1 MESQGAQGHNS
12 LYAASRRQTDLM
24 TLDAFFISDN
34 LRRCECV
41 RFDRRRLSLAVVREW
56 RVWNFSLEQ
65 RDAHL
70 VVHALQQQRAV
81 VGDHAAT
88 LGRHQGAAQR
98 LHRILRR
105 LEQGAVQ
112 HAR

>member
-1 MESQGAQGHNS
+1 
-12 LYAASRRQTDLM
+12 M
-24 TLDAFFISDN
+24 TLDAFFNADDF
-34 LRRCECV
+34 RRCECV
-41 RFDRRRLSLAVVREW
+41 RFDGRRLSLAVVRQW

-81 VGDHAAT
+81 VRDNATT
-88 LGRHQGAAQR
+88 LGRHQSAAQS
-98 LHRILRR
+98 LHRILSR